1 MNIWLRRNRWY
12 LVAIAVLAPLA
23 MLAAMS
29 TDWFRYEEH
38 VNGRPILVAEGDKV
52 DFAGAEW
59 SLDNSFVVP
68 SESQEGRS
76 ADLPENT
83 ELVVASVLINPSG
96 VGDVSPSCTVHLKDR
111 DGRRTWDTALDSDVS
126 VTLDDG
132 ASAYC
137 DSTRL
142 DSYLLQVL
150 FLVPTGAGEGS
161 RLIIESNDEAPA
173 LLSIAL

>member
-1 MNIWLRRNRWY
+1 MNAWFRKNRWY
-12 LVAIAVLAPLA
+12 FVAIAVLGPLA

-29 TDWFRYEEH
+29 TDWFRYEEL
-38 VNGRPILVAEGDKV
+38 VNGRPILVADGDKV
-52 DFAGAEW
+52 DYAGAQW
-59 SLDNSFVVP
+59 SLDNSVIVP
-68 SESQEGRS
+68 AESQAGRS
-76 ADLPENT
+76 AGLPENT

-96 VGDVSPSCTVHLKDR
+96 VGEVSPQCTVRLKDR
-111 DGRRTWDTALDSDVS
+111 DGQRTWNTALDSDVS

-132 ASAYC
+132 ASSYC

-150 FLVPTGAGEGS
+150 FLVPAGAGEGS
-161 RLIIESNDEAPA
+161 RLIIESGVEAPK